1 LEHQGRRT
9 RRGAIGV
16 ILMAI
21 EKERFYFIHNRG
33 VQYLSDREL
42 MEEKHEA
49 DFYKNIFLKINDELN
64 HFEQSR
70 INQIEKEIKKR
81 KEK

>member
-1 LEHQGRRT
+1 MG
-9 RRGAIGV
+9 
-16 ILMAI
+16 I

-42 MEEKHEA
+42 MEEKYEA

-70 INQIEKEIKKR
+70 INQIEEEIEKR
-81 KEK
+81 EGQ

>member
-1 LEHQGRRT
+1 MG
-9 RRGAIGV
+9 
-16 ILMAI
+16 I
-21 EKERFYFIHNRG
+21 EKERFYFIPNRG

-42 MEEKHEA
+42 MEEKYEA
-49 DFYKNIFLKINDELN
+49 DFYKNIFLKIKDELN

-70 INQIEKEIKKR
+70 INQIEEEIEKR